1 MQKTIQS
8 IQKELQNLYSES
20 EIKSFVSLIME
31 FVCKKSK
38 HAILLDKDS
47 EISREERIRIK
58 EIVDDL
64 KKFRPIQQIIGQ
76 TEFFGLPFFIN
87 EHVLIP
93 RPETEELIDLI
104 LHSIQP
110 EKPLHILDIGTGSGC
125 IAVSL
130 AKYLPEAKIYALDI
144 SNEALEI
151 ARKNARLNKVE
162 ISFFKEDI
170 LTTSEKNSW
179 SQFQWDI
186 IVSNPPY
193 IVPHEKE
200 QISANVLKYEPHQ
213 ALFVPEEQPLLF
225 YETISD
231 IGLKQLKK
239 GGILFF
245 ETSALFGK
253 ETEQMIR
260 EKNYSSVQLYKDIS
274 QNDRM
279 IKAIL

>member
-1 MQKTIQS
+1 
-8 IQKELQNLYSES
+8 
-20 EIKSFVSLIME
+20 ME